1 MEGNAPRTGHPR
13 ICNIVLASSDLVA
26 CDIVATKLMGIDPA
40 MVEHIYTCATRGI
53 GSLNYQLVSEVSNPL
68 PWRPFALPDPEWH
81 PIFFWELFLRRSVFK
96 KLLFDTDMFKLMSWI
111 ATQYNTVVWYILRGK
126 KYARE
131 IFQDS
136 YYGHEF
142 KPLINMHKGS

>member
-111 ATQYNTVVWYILRGK
+111 ATQYNTVAWYILRGK